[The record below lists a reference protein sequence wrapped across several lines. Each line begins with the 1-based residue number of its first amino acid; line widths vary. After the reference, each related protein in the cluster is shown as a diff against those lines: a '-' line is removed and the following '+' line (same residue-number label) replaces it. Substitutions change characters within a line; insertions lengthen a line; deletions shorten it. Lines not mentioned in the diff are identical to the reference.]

1 MNFVYQHINYKFMEE
16 KKNALFYTLK
26 TKDSVISGLV
36 RSAEQVVGLTH
47 CVAEGVTLTFE
58 LR

>member
-1 MNFVYQHINYKFMEE
+1 MEE

-58 LR
+58 FRSL